1 MDKKEEAADQLG
13 RHSPSNKFCEDYFCS
28 PVGQGAVPEE
38 QVSESVEV
46 FHLDVGAGEH
56 VRLLVVLDE
65 AHRNV
70 SLFNRELVSLLGDHA
85 DHVSEFALDGELPDS
100 PH

>member
-46 FHLDVGAGEH
+46 FHLDVGHFKFIWRRYNSA
-56 VRLLVVLDE
+56 
-65 AHRNV
+65 
-70 SLFNRELVSLLGDHA
+70 FI
-85 DHVSEFALDGELPDS
+85 P
-100 PH
+100 